1 MKGLIKISYHK
12 KEEEEEEGTSKADF
26 RIVR

>member
-12 KEEEEEEGTSKADF
+12 KEEEEEGTSKADF